1 MHSLYNFV
9 SGPLAW
15 ASFIVFFGGL
25 IGRLIW
31 MIWLAKTK
39 DPVIGGYLSL
49 KFGLRSILAW
59 SVPFLARNW
68 RMNPAMTVA
77 TFVFHICLFLAPIFL
92 MGHLAM
98 LDGTFSLSWPTL
110 PDGIADIMAML
121 VIACCIFFFARR
133 LSTPE
138 ARYVSRP
145 KEFLIVVLVCL
156 PFLTGVLAYHQI
168 FDPLFMLTLHI
179 ASAELLLVLVP
190 FTWLSHILLGPM
202 IRAYAGSEFG
212 SVRHTKDW

>member
-1 MHSLYNFV
+1 MHSVYNFV

-77 TFVFHICLFLAPIFL
+77 TFVFHICLFLAPLFL

-98 LDGTFSLSWPTL
+98 LDGTFSLSWLTVGA
-110 PDGIADIMAML
+110 DG
-121 VIACCIFFFARR
+121 
-133 LSTPE
+133 S
-138 ARYVSRP
+138 
-145 KEFLIVVLVCL
+145 
-156 PFLTGVLAYHQI
+156 HQ
-168 FDPLFMLTLHI
+168 
-179 ASAELLLVLVP
+179 
-190 FTWLSHILLGPM
+190 
-202 IRAYAGSEFG
+202 
-212 SVRHTKDW
+212 